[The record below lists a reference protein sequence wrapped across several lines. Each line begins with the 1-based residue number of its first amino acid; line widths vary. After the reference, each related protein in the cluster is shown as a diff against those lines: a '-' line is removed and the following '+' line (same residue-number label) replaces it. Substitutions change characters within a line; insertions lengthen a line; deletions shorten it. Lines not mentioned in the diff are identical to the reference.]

1 MSSIYRIKTKGHLDD
16 TWHSP
21 RRIFKVEKIQLYDLN
36 EMSRGIIV
44 IRGFILYESGDCVID
59 TAYETKKTTDHYYN
73 TIKRNLFEYLR
84 SLNIDRLLENKWY
97 ESI

>member
-16 TWHSP
+16 TWYSTQ
-21 RRIFKVEKIQLYDLN
+21 RIFKVEKIQLYDLN
-36 EMSRGIIV
+36 EMSRRIIV
-44 IRGFILYESGDCVID
+44 VRGFILYEGEYVID
-59 TAYETKKTTDHYYN
+59 TAHEIKKTTDPYYN